1 VPLVVH
7 YQVPQLIA
15 SNFKTIQSF
24 KKFKIMKTQ
33 NFQLKNMEVL
43 ELSDNELLGFD
54 GGHKTGSAHNHTASG
69 KGDRLTQSWGSW
81 ARGIASSIGGWASRN
96 VNSWSCTGSV
106 GRGGLSVSCTVNG
119 TFNK

>member
-1 VPLVVH
+1 M
-7 YQVPQLIA
+7 Q
-15 SNFKTIQSF
+15 
-24 KKFKIMKTQ
+24 TQ
-33 NFQLKNMEVL
+33 NFQLNNMEVL
-43 ELSDNELLGFD
+43 ELSGNELLSFD
-54 GGHKTGSAHNHTASG
+54 GGHNTGSPHHHSNSAG
-69 KGDRLTQSWGSW
+69 KGDRESQSWGSW